1 MFKTTSKLLS
11 LFLLLLLSFIYTD
24 KVFSTAKQNDP
35 IMQEVISY
43 KEKNNVAATEPIIN
57 EDEIILGY
65 AGISVNEEESYKKMK
80 EIDKFDEEKIVYEKL
95 LPKNTIS
102 KTYEYYIRKGNRSK
116 REVAI
121 IFKVNDSKNVDKLLS
136 LVAKTNTCANFFLEG
151 TWLEKNVE
159 TAFSMVN
166 LGCEIYNLGYNGEYT
181 KKTIAR
187 TNNLIESISLKD
199 SLYCLNDDKVDKEKT
214 VCSNKK
220 MHSISPTLSNPSFND
235 LKEGLASGAIISY
248 DVDKYDVD
256 KFILSMNVITNR
268 GYSITTLS
276 NILTE

>member
-35 IMQEVISY
+35 IMQEVISF
-43 KEKNNVAATEPIIN
+43 KEKNNTQAIEPIIN

-65 AGISVNEEESYKKMK
+65 AGISVNEEDSYKKMK
-80 EIDKFDEEKIVYEKL
+80 EIDKFDKEKIVYEKL

-102 KTYEYYIRKGNRSK
+102 KTYEYYIRKGNPSK
-116 REVAI
+116 RKIAI
-121 IFKVNDSKNVDKLLS
+121 IFKVNDSKNVDKLLA
-136 LVAKTNTCANFFLEG
+136 LVAKTNTCANFFLDG
-151 TWLEKNVE
+151 AWLEKNVE

-166 LGCEIYNLGYNGEYT
+166 LGCEIYNLGYNGEYN

-187 TNNLIESISLKD
+187 TNNLIESIGLKD
-199 SLYCLNDDKVDKEKT
+199 SLYCLNNDKNDVEKDI
-214 VCSNKK
+214 CSKKK
-220 MHSISPTLSNPSFND
+220 MHSIASTLSNPSFND

-248 DVDKYDVD
+248 DLDKYDLD
-256 KFILSMNVITNR
+256 KFILSMNAITNR